1 MSKLVKNTRAKSP
14 LKNDVLGEV
23 MQEMYCELL
32 QRYAKIT
39 FVYNLKQ
46 RYPFIFKDLHGW
58 KNKTIDKQNPF
69 SSGLILIL
77 NRLRQS
83 PWKRSNI
90 PGNYLS
96 KMQICRKKIK
106 TCSSRLLIYNG
117 ICNLTVSKIVL
128 NSQLNQILRL

>member
-39 FVYNLKQ
+39 FVYNSKQ

-69 SSGLILIL
+69 PSGLILIL
-77 NRLRQS
+77 NTLIQTL
-83 PWKRSNI
+83 WKKSNI
-90 PGNYLS
+90 PDNIRSAVQVFRML
-96 KMQICRKKIK
+96 IK
-106 TCSSRLLIYNG
+106 T
-117 ICNLTVSKIVL
+117 
-128 NSQLNQILRL
+128 